1 MAEMT
6 AAEINDLPDSAFAYI
21 EPGGTKDDEGKT
33 VPRSKRHFP
42 IHDKAHVQNALARMG
57 SSPFGDKAKAAILA
71 AAKKF
76 GIDVS
81 EDNSAA
87 RAAFELRRRRRGSM
101 VRQLER
107 RRMPFT
113 RGNIELRAK
122 PDGTGGTTYEFE
134 GYGAVFDTP
143 FDMWDPWGD
152 PYVEVVRQGAFTQT
166 LAASPDVPFLIG
178 HNDMG
183 VPLARTR
190 SGTMQLSQD
199 TRGLH
204 VLAQM
209 DGGRSD
215 VRNLASA
222 VDRGDLDEMSIGFIT
237 MPGGQQWSPDWM
249 QRDMLHLDLHR
260 GDVSAVALAANTAT
274 AGATM
279 IALSSGRPRERR
291 APTQPY
297 TAHPGE
303 VNECPQCHSMNDDTA
318 SFCDQC
324 GKKMMPASHVA
335 NMAGVEDMSQACGCG
350 KWNSADAR
358 YCGGCGRE
366 LGGDGAA
373 ASYGG
378 GWWSQQRPGGQQL
391 AASHSPFKG
400 RHSHAHP
407 AFGSQGGDA
416 SHAHEHSHDGDADHD
431 HTHESRAAGRPGEQL
446 AARGEINDSSNQPDF
461 NLATD
466 DPAANGASA
475 VKCPYT
481 VRNGC
486 GQMCPGGSKFCSN
499 CGGPIYDGDGQMVL
513 DDSGV
518 VEEVNGDM
526 ADADLLSRRLRLLEL
541 A

>member
-1 MAEMT
+1 MADKYT
-6 AAEINDLPDSAFAYI
+6 DAEIEAMGKKGQAFKNPDGHYSYPIADEADLDNAIKAVGRGGADHDAIRKYI
-21 EPGGTKDDEGKT
+21 TG
-33 VPRSKRHFP
+33 R
-42 IHDKAHVQNALARMG
+42 
-57 SSPFGDKAKAAILA
+57 AKALGLS
-71 AAKKF
+71 AKIPDTWNAD
-76 GIDVS
+76 GSVS
-81 EDNSAA
+81 EANAAA

-101 VRQLER
+101 IRMLER

-152 PYVEVVRQGAFTQT
+152 EYVEVVRQGAFTQT

-209 DGGRSD
+209 DGARSD

-222 VDRGDLDEMSIGFIT
+222 VDRGDLDEMSIGFVT

-249 QRDMLHLDLHR
+249 QRDMLSLDLHR
-260 GDVSAVALAANTAT
+260 GDVSAVALAANPST
-274 AGATM
+274 AGSTM

-303 VNECPQCHSMNDDTA
+303 VNECPQCHSMNDNTA

-324 GKKMMPASHVA
+324 GKKMMPASHVS
-335 NMAGVEDMSQACGCG
+335 NMQGVEEMSQGCGCG

-366 LGGDGAA
+366 LGGDDSA
-373 ASYGG
+373 ASYSS
-378 GWWSQQRPGGQQL
+378 WWAQN
-391 AASHSPFKG
+391 
-400 RHSHAHP
+400 
-407 AFGSQGGDA
+407 
-416 SHAHEHSHDGDADHD
+416 
-431 HTHESRAAGRPGEQL
+431 RPGEQR

-461 NLATD
+461 NL
-466 DPAANGASA
+466 PAGTPAYNASA
-475 VKCPYT
+475 HGSNSLTCPHDS
-481 VRNGC
+481 
-486 GQMCPGGSKFCSN
+486 CPVYSGGDGARALNAQDAKHCDQ
-499 CGGPIYDGDGQMVL
+499 CGGPLYNGDGLIVA

-518 VEEVNGDM
+518 VEEVGGDM